1 MIELKNEKIAV
12 PVVLFAGLLWSFG
25 PLVVRY
31 MEQPHLVP
39 WQYIFGR
46 GLTIF
51 LILNLYLYFEEGLN
65 FYKNYKK
72 VKSTNDVAMK
82 LIKRNILEPTL
93 ITTEKQTN
101 GRGRI
106 GKKWISLKGNLFIT
120 LFFEFDNKKINF
132 KQFAV
137 LNAFL
142 LKKVISNI
150 ISKKIKIKWPNDLL
164 FNKLKFCGILQEVI
178 RFNNFDYL
186 IVGIGLNT
194 NTVPQNKSFK
204 STCLKNILNKK
215 IDNQKI
221 LKKIVIAYEKFLGE
235 KNKLSFSDL
244 KMKYK

>member
-1 MIELKNEKIAV
+1 MKIK
-12 PVVLFAGLLWSFG
+12 
-25 PLVVRY
+25 
-31 MEQPHLVP
+31 
-39 WQYIFGR
+39 IK
-46 GLTIF
+46 I
-51 LILNLYLYFEEGLN
+51 
-65 FYKNYKK
+65 YKK

-120 LFFEFDNKKINF
+120 LFFKFDQKRINF

-178 RFNNFDYL
+178 KFNNFDYL

>member
-1 MIELKNEKIAV
+1 MKIK
-12 PVVLFAGLLWSFG
+12 
-25 PLVVRY
+25 
-31 MEQPHLVP
+31 
-39 WQYIFGR
+39 I
-46 GLTIF
+46 
-51 LILNLYLYFEEGLN
+51 
-65 FYKNYKK
+65 KNYKK
-72 VKSTNDVAMK
+72 VKRTNDVAMK

-120 LFFEFDNKKINF
+120 LFFKFDQKRINF

-142 LKKVISNI
+142 IKKVISKI

-178 RFNNFDYL
+178 KFNNFDYL

>member
-1 MIELKNEKIAV
+1 MKIK
-12 PVVLFAGLLWSFG
+12 
-25 PLVVRY
+25 
-31 MEQPHLVP
+31 
-39 WQYIFGR
+39 I
-46 GLTIF
+46 
-51 LILNLYLYFEEGLN
+51 
-65 FYKNYKK
+65 KKYKK
-72 VKSTNDVAMK
+72 VKSTNDVAIK
-82 LIKRNILEPTL
+82 LIKRNFLEPTL

-120 LFFEFDNKKINF
+120 LFFEFDQKKINF

-178 RFNNFDYL
+178 KFNNFDYL

>member
-1 MIELKNEKIAV
+1 MKIK
-12 PVVLFAGLLWSFG
+12 
-25 PLVVRY
+25 
-31 MEQPHLVP
+31 
-39 WQYIFGR
+39 I
-46 GLTIF
+46 
-51 LILNLYLYFEEGLN
+51 
-65 FYKNYKK
+65 KNYKK

-82 LIKRNILEPTL
+82 LIKRNFLEPTL

-120 LFFEFDNKKINF
+120 LFFEFDQKKINF

-178 RFNNFDYL
+178 KFNNFDYL

>member
-1 MIELKNEKIAV
+1 MKIK
-12 PVVLFAGLLWSFG
+12 
-25 PLVVRY
+25 
-31 MEQPHLVP
+31 
-39 WQYIFGR
+39 I
-46 GLTIF
+46 
-51 LILNLYLYFEEGLN
+51 
-65 FYKNYKK
+65 KNYKK
-72 VKSTNDVAMK
+72 VKSTNDVAIK

-120 LFFEFDNKKINF
+120 LFFEFDQKKINF
-132 KQFAV
+132 KQFAI

-142 LKKVISNI
+142 LRKVISKV
-150 ISKKIKIKWPNDLL
+150 ISKKIIIKWPNDLL

-178 RFNNFDYL
+178 KFNNFDYL

>member
-1 MIELKNEKIAV
+1 MKIK
-12 PVVLFAGLLWSFG
+12 
-25 PLVVRY
+25 
-31 MEQPHLVP
+31 
-39 WQYIFGR
+39 I
-46 GLTIF
+46 
-51 LILNLYLYFEEGLN
+51 
-65 FYKNYKK
+65 KNYKK

-106 GKKWISLKGNLFIT
+106 GKKWISSKGNLFIT
-120 LFFEFDNKKINF
+120 LFFKFDQKRINF

-142 LKKVISNI
+142 LKKVISKI

-194 NTVPQNKSFK
+194 NIVPQNKSFK

>member
-1 MIELKNEKIAV
+1 MKIK
-12 PVVLFAGLLWSFG
+12 
-25 PLVVRY
+25 
-31 MEQPHLVP
+31 
-39 WQYIFGR
+39 IKK
-46 GLTIF
+46 
-51 LILNLYLYFEEGLN
+51 
-65 FYKNYKK
+65 YKR

-194 NTVPQNKSFK
+194 NIVPQNKSFK

-221 LKKIVIAYEKFLGE
+221 LKKIIIAYEKFLGE

>member
-1 MIELKNEKIAV
+1 MKIK
-12 PVVLFAGLLWSFG
+12 
-25 PLVVRY
+25 
-31 MEQPHLVP
+31 
-39 WQYIFGR
+39 IKK
-46 GLTIF
+46 
-51 LILNLYLYFEEGLN
+51 
-65 FYKNYKK
+65 YKI

-93 ITTEKQTN
+93 ITTEKQTS

-120 LFFEFDNKKINF
+120 LFFKFDQKKINF

-142 LKKVISNI
+142 LKKVFSKI

-178 RFNNFDYL
+178 NFDNFDYL

>member
-1 MIELKNEKIAV
+1 MKIK
-12 PVVLFAGLLWSFG
+12 
-25 PLVVRY
+25 
-31 MEQPHLVP
+31 
-39 WQYIFGR
+39 I
-46 GLTIF
+46 
-51 LILNLYLYFEEGLN
+51 
-65 FYKNYKK
+65 KNYKK

-120 LFFEFDNKKINF
+120 LFFKFDQKRINF

-178 RFNNFDYL
+178 KFDNFDYL

>member
-1 MIELKNEKIAV
+1 MKIKV
-12 PVVLFAGLLWSFG
+12 
-25 PLVVRY
+25 
-31 MEQPHLVP
+31 
-39 WQYIFGR
+39 
-46 GLTIF
+46 
-51 LILNLYLYFEEGLN
+51 
-65 FYKNYKK
+65 KNYKK

-137 LNAFL
+137 HNAFL

-178 RFNNFDYL
+178 KLNNFDYL

-194 NTVPQNKSFK
+194 NVVPQNKSFK

-221 LKKIVIAYEKFLGE
+221 LKKIAIAYEKFLGE

>member
-1 MIELKNEKIAV
+1 MKIK
-12 PVVLFAGLLWSFG
+12 
-25 PLVVRY
+25 
-31 MEQPHLVP
+31 
-39 WQYIFGR
+39 I
-46 GLTIF
+46 
-51 LILNLYLYFEEGLN
+51 
-65 FYKNYKK
+65 KKYKK

-82 LIKRNILEPTL
+82 LIKRNFLEPTL

-120 LFFEFDNKKINF
+120 LFFEFDQKKINF
-132 KQFAV
+132 IQYAV
-137 LNAFL
+137 LNALL
-142 LKKVISNI
+142 LKKLISKI

-178 RFNNFDYL
+178 KFDNFDYL

-204 STCLKNILNKK
+204 STCLKNIFNKR

>member
-1 MIELKNEKIAV
+1 MKIK
-12 PVVLFAGLLWSFG
+12 
-25 PLVVRY
+25 
-31 MEQPHLVP
+31 
-39 WQYIFGR
+39 I
-46 GLTIF
+46 
-51 LILNLYLYFEEGLN
+51 
-65 FYKNYKK
+65 KNYKK

-120 LFFEFDNKKINF
+120 LFFEFDQKKINF

-142 LKKVISNI
+142 LKKVISKI
-150 ISKKIKIKWPNDLL
+150 ISKKIRIKWPNDLL

-178 RFNNFDYL
+178 KFNNFDYL

-194 NTVPQNKSFK
+194 NVVPQNKSFK

>member
-1 MIELKNEKIAV
+1 MKIK
-12 PVVLFAGLLWSFG
+12 
-25 PLVVRY
+25 
-31 MEQPHLVP
+31 
-39 WQYIFGR
+39 I
-46 GLTIF
+46 
-51 LILNLYLYFEEGLN
+51 
-65 FYKNYKK
+65 KKYKK

-82 LIKRNILEPTL
+82 LIKRNFLKPTL

-120 LFFEFDNKKINF
+120 LFFEFDQKKINF

-142 LKKVISNI
+142 LKKVISKI
-150 ISKKIKIKWPNDLL
+150 ILKKIKIKWPNDLL
-164 FNKLKFCGILQEVI
+164 FNKQKFCGILQEVI
-178 RFNNFDYL
+178 KFDNFNYL